1 MNAAPDLTMTALKM
15 ISALGIVLGGMFIV
29 FYFSKRFLNRAGSG
43 SNQQLIN
50 IIASQYIGVK
60 KNISLV
66 QVPGAILVLGI
77 SNDTIRLLTKIED
90 QETLEKLRYSETGSN
105 LTFSDHLNRITSRF
119 RITKSGD

>member
-15 ISALGIVLGGMFIV
+15 ISALGIILGGMFIL
-29 FYFSKRFLNRAGSG
+29 FYFSKRFMNRDSSS
-43 SNQQLIN
+43 SNQKLIK

-60 KNISLV
+60 NNISLV
-66 QVPGAILVLGI
+66 EVPGAILVLGI

-90 QETLEKLRYSETGSN
+90 QETLEKLRYSKTGS
-105 LTFSDHLNRITSRF
+105 TPSFSDHLNRITSRF

>member
-15 ISALGIVLGGMFIV
+15 ISALGIILGGMFIL
-29 FYFSKRFLNRAGSG
+29 FYFSKRFMNRDSSS
-43 SNQQLIN
+43 SNQKLIK

-66 QVPGAILVLGI
+66 EVPGAILVLGI

-90 QETLEKLRYSETGSN
+90 QETLEKLRYSKTGS
-105 LTFSDHLNRITSRF
+105 TPSFSDHLNRITSRF
-119 RITKSGD
+119 RMTKSGD

>member
-15 ISALGIVLGGMFIV
+15 ISALGIILGGMFILL
-29 FYFSKRFLNRAGSG
+29 YFSKRFMNRDSSS
-43 SNQQLIN
+43 SNQKLIK

-66 QVPGAILVLGI
+66 EVPGAILVLGI

-90 QETLEKLRYSETGSN
+90 QETLEKLRYSKTGS
-105 LTFSDHLNRITSRF
+105 TPSFSDHLNRITSRF
-119 RITKSGD
+119 KITKSGD

>member
-15 ISALGIVLGGMFIV
+15 ISALGIILGGMFIL
-29 FYFSKRFLNRAGSG
+29 FYFSKRFMNRDSSS
-43 SNQQLIN
+43 SNQKLIK

-66 QVPGAILVLGI
+66 EVPGAILVLGI

-90 QETLEKLRYSETGSN
+90 QETLEKLRYSKTGS
-105 LTFSDHLNRITSRF
+105 TPSFSDHLNRITSRF